1 MLWSHQNILY
11 FWYFLLT
18 SSFAYGRTIFS
29 IRIIYP
35 NTGAVLEPSGVLK
48 PSIEIL
54 DLVGVSRRPYELC
67 FVVAVST
74 RQDKQCMRLDEASTI
89 DITNL
94 QEEKTHLLK
103 IWVNDKFN
111 QAVSN
116 VEKSYFFVST
126 AASAGRYQR
135 NQTTDALPGSVSFVK
150 ILKGSVVIVV
160 TRKTPAALIRRVY
173 VLMTAFSYPLQR
185 INLKLRSRFCMHLG
199 K

>member
-18 SSFAYGRTIFS
+18 SSFAYGRTLFS
-29 IRIIYP
+29 IRILYP
-35 NTGAVLEPSGVLK
+35 NTGAVLEPSGLLK

-74 RQDKQCMRLDEASTI
+74 RQYKQCMRLDEASTI
-89 DITNL
+89 DLTNL

-103 IWVNDKFN
+103 IWINDKFN

-116 VEKSYFFVST
+116 VEKSYFFVS
-126 AASAGRYQR
+126 
-135 NQTTDALPGSVSFVK
+135 ALHCLLGAQSPSSVTCRQK
-150 ILKGSVVIVV
+150 NIALK
-160 TRKTPAALIRRVY
+160 
-173 VLMTAFSYPLQR
+173 
-185 INLKLRSRFCMHLG
+185 
-199 K
+199 